1 MLIVASSFKTPLLS
15 YVFYVDF
22 VKIVFQEVKNFNN
35 HSNGHFF
42 LCVEPLIQSQYDG
55 SCGGI

>member
-1 MLIVASSFKTPLLS
+1 MLTVASSYKTPLFT

-22 VKIVFQEVKNFNN
+22 AKFVFQEVKNFNN

-42 LCVEPLIQSQYDG
+42 LFVEPLIPSQYDG